1 MFGKKKEK
9 EMKSN
14 YIPPEKTI
22 FDGTNEEVMLAFG
35 KIAEDIKEILT
46 DDEFPNMLI
55 SPDSVNPNATKKELG
70 ELYIREKVGQR
81 FYSLIK
87 TLVVKKPDNIY
98 NILDTLFCVPRGTY
112 KNRAFKDTIQ
122 DFKLLTNENMRD
134 LLRLFM

>member
-1 MFGKKKEK
+1 MFGKKK
-9 EMKSN
+9 MKSN

-22 FDGTNEEVMLAFG
+22 FDGTNEEVIIAFG
-35 KIAEDIKEILT
+35 KIAEDIKEIMT

-55 SPDSVNPNATKKELG
+55 NPESVNQNATKKELG

-87 TLVVKKPDNIY
+87 TLVIKKPENIY
-98 NILDTLFCVPRGTY
+98 NILDTIFCVPRGTY
-112 KNRAFKDTIQ
+112 KNRAFKDTLE
-122 DFKLLTNENMRD
+122 DFKLLTSDNMRD